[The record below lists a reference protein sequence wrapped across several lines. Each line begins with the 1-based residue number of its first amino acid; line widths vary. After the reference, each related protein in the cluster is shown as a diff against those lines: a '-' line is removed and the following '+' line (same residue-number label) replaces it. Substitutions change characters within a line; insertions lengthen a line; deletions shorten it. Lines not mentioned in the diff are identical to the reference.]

1 MSKKTLLSFNV
12 KNATVSLIQDGK
24 PKLPAS
30 EKQETPDNKFYTVT
44 PIKKRVTH
52 DEFVTF
58 VQNYPRKLTY
68 DAFGACDPPL
78 VTYNDFELANRWP
91 FSVVASTRLYDE
103 DPKGYFYES
112 PDKRDYYIVTNYD
125 ELYASK
131 TGYKAGE
138 NE

>member
-12 KNATVSLIQDGK
+12 KNAAVSLIQDGK
-24 PKLPAS
+24 TKLPAS
-30 EKQETPDNKFYTVT
+30 EKQGAPDNKFYTVT

-68 DAFGACDPPL
+68 DAYGVCDPPL

-91 FSVVASTRLYDE
+91 FSIVASTHIYDD
-103 DPKGYFYES
+103 DPKDYFYVPPEE
-112 PDKRDYYIVTNYD
+112 REYYIITNYD